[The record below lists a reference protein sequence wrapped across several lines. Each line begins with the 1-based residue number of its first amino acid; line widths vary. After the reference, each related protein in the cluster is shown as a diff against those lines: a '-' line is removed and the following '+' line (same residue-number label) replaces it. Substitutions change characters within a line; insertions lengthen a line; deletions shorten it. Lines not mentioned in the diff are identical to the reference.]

1 MDKINLWGSDD
12 NDYES
17 EVSED
22 ATTEAT
28 VLTTK
33 APSHTT
39 EQDSSGDDAGL
50 AFNALFMLLFAII
63 GLSLDKAGF
72 FGRVF
77 GRNLEFCSLIL
88 SFFLFSLNGPL
99 INYLFL
105 LS

>member
-1 MDKINLWGSDD
+1 MDDLMDKINLWGSDD

-63 GLSLDKAGF
+63 GLSLGH
-72 FGRVF
+72 
-77 GRNLEFCSLIL
+77 
-88 SFFLFSLNGPL
+88 PL
-99 INYLFL
+99 IRQAVLDAF
-105 LS
+105 SVEISSFVP

>member
-1 MDKINLWGSDD
+1 MDDLMDKINLWGSDD
-12 NDYES
+12 DDYES

-50 AFNALFMLLFAII
+50 AFNALFIHVTFCYYSSVCKALLII
-63 GLSLDKAGF
+63 VGF
-72 FGRVF
+72 FPSSSLLLVRELQEIKYVLGRHH
-77 GRNLEFCSLIL
+77 S
-88 SFFLFSLNGPL
+88 
-99 INYLFL
+99 
-105 LS
+105 

>member
-1 MDKINLWGSDD
+1 MDDLMDKINLWGSDD
-12 NDYES
+12 DDYES

-50 AFNALFMLLFAII
+50 AFNVFFMLLFVII
-63 GLSLDKAGF
+63 HPFARPSSLF
-72 FGRVF
+72 WV
-77 GRNLEFCSLIL
+77 
-88 SFFLFSLNGPL
+88 FFLQVPFSWSGSCKKSNM
-99 INYLFL
+99 Y
-105 LS
+105 

>member
-1 MDKINLWGSDD
+1 MDDLMDKINLWGSDD
-12 NDYES
+12 DDYES

-50 AFNALFMLLFAII
+50 AFNA
-63 GLSLDKAGF
+63 F
-72 FGRVF
+72 F
-77 GRNLEFCSLIL
+77 IL
-88 SFFLFSLNGPL
+88 SPIYKRQEVTLT
-99 INYLFL
+99 
-105 LS
+105 

>member
-1 MDKINLWGSDD
+1 MDDLMDKINLWGSDD

-50 AFNALFMLLFAII
+50 AFNA
-63 GLSLDKAGF
+63 F
-72 FGRVF
+72 F
-77 GRNLEFCSLIL
+77 I
-88 SFFLFSLNGPL
+88 
-99 INYLFL
+99 
-105 LS
+105 